1 MLIRCYNLT
10 VSDNVEFI
18 VTLRCKVCGDII
30 SLAIP
35 LDFEKATEGIQ
46 KFTED
51 HEHNK
56 GPWIV

>member
-1 MLIRCYNLT
+1 

-35 LDFEKATEGIQ
+35 LDFDEATQGISD
-46 KFTED
+46 FGD
-51 HEHNK
+51 SHEHNN
-56 GPWIV
+56 GPWKV